1 MGAAFGVKAMTNVK
15 ILLADDH
22 PIVVEGLRTLLAR
35 EFELVGVVAD
45 GRAMVAETLRLQPDL
60 IVADVAMPRLNGIE
74 AFEQIHRELPRV
86 KAIFLTMHEEIA
98 YARRALEA
106 GASGFVLKHA
116 APSELITAIRAALN
130 GETYIAPSL
139 ASEILC
145 AMRSGQRGGDP
156 DCTLTPRQREIL
168 QLVAEGR
175 SAKEIAAELAISTR
189 TVEFHKYQMMET
201 LGLHNSP
208 ELIRYAL
215 RNHLITV

>member
-1 MGAAFGVKAMTNVK
+1 
-15 ILLADDH
+15 
-22 PIVVEGLRTLLAR
+22 VVEGLRTLLAS
-35 EFELVGVVAD
+35 EFELIGVVAD

-74 AFEQIHRELPRV
+74 AFAQIHHELPRV
-86 KAIFLTMHEEIA
+86 KVIFLTMHEEIA

-116 APSELITAIRAALN
+116 APSELITAIRAALK
-130 GETYIAPSL
+130 GETYIAPAL
-139 ASEILC
+139 ASEILS
-145 AMRSGQRGGDP
+145 AMHSGSRSGGDP
-156 DCTLTPRQREIL
+156 DCALTPRQREVL

-175 SAKEIAAELAISTR
+175 SAKEIAADLAISTR
-189 TVEFHKYQMMET
+189 TVEFHKYQMMEA